1 MSYATDKHN
10 ENNHIPTTNAPDT
23 AEAEAPFFLKYDDA
37 ECADWLATDPEGP
50 ATLALPPVMARLC
63 GFTDDLFLHTVLRL
77 AMPTKAGL
85 DLLFAPQVL
94 ARMAA
99 VPQATYETI
108 FLPCARHT
116 LGFAADAYWDDVQA
130 SQQQDSP
137 PEDAAPEGGDGASLS
152 PGSAMATLA
161 AIEDDETFCEE
172 LLDWVRA
179 NANCR
184 VNPMVLEHA
193 SVIARLCAL
202 PDHRVTPT
210 LIALAKPDCLGL
222 DLLFDERLLPR
233 LARMRRG
240 HLRGTFLPYA
250 RQLQGFRESDFLR
263 ELHKEQQT
271 LKASSAAA
279 GAPVVLT
286 MYTVERQ
293 PITWLWW
300 PYIAVGKL
308 AIFDG
313 DPGTGKSLAVSN
325 LAARLSQG
333 DPLPDQEGRPTFPTG
348 TKHATLLLAGEDGL
362 ADTLKGRLEDAGA
375 DCNHIHVLTGWTDS
389 TGAEHLFSFQDMPI
403 LEKAIAQVQP
413 RLVVIDPVQAYL
425 GAGVDMHRANETR
438 PLLEGLRRL
447 AEQYQCAIVCIRHMA
462 KAHQGGKAMLR
473 GLGSVD
479 FIGAA
484 RTGLLVEQ
492 HPTDPTKVLM
502 AQTKSNIGPLGVTQV
517 FSKAN
522 GQLEWCGTSRLTAE
536 MLAGS
541 GRGPDPY
548 AFLDAVLWLEKRLE
562 DGLPEAA
569 TDIGK
574 DAEDEEGISFA
585 TLRRAKKALGVRSIK
600 AGTDKHGK
608 AHWDWQLPSMRVP
621 PLPTPLLSL
630 ASLETLEHVQPH
642 QAVSGAAQGANG
654 FHAPESLSDLRQPGE
669 DEAPQPGEE
678 GYVPPAEV
686 IEKMEDVQE
695 TQEVHE
701 EEKPAEAPPA
711 FRPPLFC
718 PSCHRQVTWIKRGTY
733 FQCGRYHCPGKVV
746 VR

>member
-1 MSYATDKHN
+1 MAC
-10 ENNHIPTTNAPDT
+10 
-23 AEAEAPFFLKYDDA
+23 L
-37 ECADWLATDPEGP
+37 CAFG
-50 ATLALPPVMARLC
+50 
-63 GFTDDLFLHTVLRL
+63 DDLFLHTILRL

-99 VPQATYETI
+99 VPQATYEAI
-108 FLPCARHT
+108 FLPCARSQ
-116 LGFAADAYWDDVQA
+116 LAFAADAYWDDVQA
-130 SQQQDSP
+130 SQRPDSP
-137 PEDAAPEGGDGASLS
+137 SEAAAPEGGDGASLS
-152 PGSAMATLA
+152 PGAAMATLA
-161 AIEDDETFCEE
+161 AIPDDETFCEE

-179 NANCR
+179 NTYCR
-184 VNPMVLEHA
+184 ANPMPLEDAGVL
-193 SVIARLCAL
+193 ARLCAL
-202 PDHRVTPT
+202 PDHRFTPT
-210 LIALAKPDCLGL
+210 LIALAATDCLGL
-222 DLLFDERLLPR
+222 DILFDERLMPR
-233 LARMRRG
+233 LARLRRG

-250 RQLQGFRESDFLR
+250 RQLPRFAEHDFLR
-263 ELHKEQQT
+263 VLRETQQT
-271 LKASSAAA
+271 LKAAVAQGGTPA
-279 GAPVVLT
+279 VVT
-286 MYTVERQ
+286 MRTVERQ
-293 PITWLWW
+293 PITWLWY
-300 PYIAVGKL
+300 PYIALGKL

-313 DPGTGKSLAVSN
+313 DPGTGKSLALAN

-362 ADTLKGRLEDAGA
+362 ADTLKGRLDDAGA
-375 DCNHIHVLTGWTDS
+375 DSEQIHVLTGWTDAS
-389 TGAEHLFSFQDMPI
+389 GDEHLFSFQDMPI

-447 AEQYQCAIVCIRHMA
+447 AEQYQCAIVCVRHMA
-462 KAHQGGKAMLR
+462 KSHQGGKAMLR

-492 HPTDPTKVLM
+492 HPTDPTKVLL

-522 GQLEWCGTSRLTAE
+522 GQFEWCGTSRLTAE

-548 AFLDAVLWLEKRLE
+548 AFLDAVLWLEKRLG

-569 TDIGK
+569 TDLGK
-574 DAEDEEGISFA
+574 EAEEEEGISFA

-600 AGTDKHGK
+600 AGTDTNGK
-608 AHWDWQLPSMRVP
+608 AHWDWQLPSRPVA

-630 ASLETLEHVQPH
+630 ASLAPLEHVQGH
-642 QAVSGAAQGANG
+642 QAVSGGTDGDMATPVTPAGSAG
-654 FHAPESLSDLRQPGE
+654 PVPCGCGHAHAPGACGPQLVENRE
-669 DEAPQPGEE
+669 EA
-678 GYVPPAEV
+678 
-686 IEKMEDVQE
+686 QE
-695 TQEVHE
+695 THGGHAAGEAN
-701 EEKPAEAPPA
+701 PTPLTPEAPPPPRDELI
-711 FRPPLFC
+711 FRHAPTNGHSNGHANGVRPESPRPC
-718 PSCHRQVTWIKRGTY
+718 PCGHVGTTTDP
-733 FQCGRYHCPGKVV
+733 FPDGSVLTKCSQCKKILGVHEQS
-746 VR
+746 